1 MVVEEDILGHFDK
14 VEEACR
20 YLIFQML
27 GVVVEDM
34 VAVGDIVVVVEDM
47 VVGEDMVV
55 VEDIEV
61 VVVEAYKYL
70 YVVKAQVEVHK
81 VVEEDS

>member
-34 VAVGDIVVVVEDM
+34 VVDYFVVEVVDYFVEEDMVVEDM
-47 VVGEDMVV
+47 DMDMVT
-55 VEDIEV
+55 DM
-61 VVVEAYKYL
+61 
-70 YVVKAQVEVHK
+70 VKAEKNAKNKNVNHPAV
-81 VVEEDS
+81 